1 MQLAEWQ
8 DRFEELGVKVAGM
21 TYDSQKTLADFV
33 TSAGLEYPLL
43 GDVESEHM
51 NAFGI
56 RNIEYEPDSN
66 FYGIPYPG
74 IVLISPEGQVLAK
87 FAEPGYRA
95 RPEFT
100 DVFEQVSQ
108 AVTAGE

>member
-8 DRFEELGVKVAGM
+8 ERFEGLGVKVAGM
-21 TYDSQKTLADFV
+21 TYDNQQKLSDFV
-33 TSAGLEYPLL
+33 SSAGLMYPLL
-43 GDVESEHM
+43 QDENSSHI

-56 RNIEYEPDSN
+56 RNVDYESDSK

-74 IVLISPEGQVLAK
+74 IVLISPEGKVLAK

-95 RPEFT
+95 RPEFS
-100 DVFEQVSQ
+100 DVYSQVTA
-108 AVTAGE
+108 AVTTGG

>member
-8 DRFEELGVKVAGM
+8 DKFEGLGVKVAGM
-21 TYDSQKTLADFV
+21 TYDTQEKLSDFV
-33 TSAGLEYPLL
+33 GSAELKYPLL
-43 GDVESEHM
+43 RDVDSAHI

-56 RNIEYEPDSN
+56 RNVDYEPDSR

-74 IVLISPEGQVLAK
+74 IVLINPQGKVLAK

-95 RPEFT
+95 RPEFS
-100 DVFEQVSQ
+100 DVYSQVTQ
-108 AVTAGE
+108 AVGAGG